1 MGEEILGTIELHGW
15 RTSAIGPEEQAILDT
30 IATQIS
36 VALESAAL
44 FQDAQRRRNREQLIN
59 EITYRMRATL
69 DPAAIVQSGI
79 RELGRAL
86 GASEVVVKLQPPA
99 RGPQE
104 G

>member
-1 MGEEILGTIELHGW
+1 
-15 RTSAIGPEEQAILDT
+15 
-30 IATQIS
+30 
-36 VALESAAL
+36 
-44 FQDAQRRRNREQLIN
+44 
-59 EITYRMRATL
+59 MRATL